1 MKRNHLV
8 LVRFIVAIVSIA
20 VFKGQTIVYAQ
31 QAKDQDKSNIAFQ
44 WTFGAIRN
52 TDLEPKFEIITRDIE
67 LKSGDQIKFFLGI
80 ENKCFLYLI
89 YKSSQGEL
97 SVLFPYRFKLL
108 GDNYPISG
116 DHYIPKGDQWFDL
129 DEHTGTERFYLLASF
144 KRLYQLEAY
153 VNEYE
158 SANKFKKKEISE
170 KILSEIRKLRRQNRK
185 FKSYPEK
192 PVTIIGKM
200 RGTEKTLAAGLNDI
214 ADYAMEISA
223 HHFFSRTFT
232 IDHQ

>member
-80 ENKCFLYLI
+80 ENKWN
-89 YKSSQGEL
+89 Q
-97 SVLFPYRFKLL
+97 
-108 GDNYPISG
+108 
-116 DHYIPKGDQWFDL
+116 
-129 DEHTGTERFYLLASF
+129 
-144 KRLYQLEAY
+144 
-153 VNEYE
+153 
-158 SANKFKKKEISE
+158 
-170 KILSEIRKLRRQNRK
+170 
-185 FKSYPEK
+185 
-192 PVTIIGKM
+192 
-200 RGTEKTLAAGLNDI
+200 
-214 ADYAMEISA
+214 
-223 HHFFSRTFT
+223 
-232 IDHQ
+232 